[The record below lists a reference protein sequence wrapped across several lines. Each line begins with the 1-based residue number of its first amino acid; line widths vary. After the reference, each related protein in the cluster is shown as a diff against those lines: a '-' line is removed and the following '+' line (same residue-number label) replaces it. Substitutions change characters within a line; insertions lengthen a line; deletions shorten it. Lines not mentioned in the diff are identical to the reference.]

1 MIILLEIHNQFLRLA
16 GFKIF
21 YIPLNLRLL
30 LIFKTNIILP
40 IAHHHGK
47 QVLVKEEE
55 FRQIEKKLDIVERVV
70 SQVTGAPPYEALS
83 EEDMFDLAFGFIRE
97 KKIAKLMHAV
107 EQTLW
112 SQHVTSSSFFS
123 T

>member
-1 MIILLEIHNQFLRLA
+1 MIILLEIYNQFLRLA

-21 YIPLNLRLL
+21 YIPLKLRHLF
-30 LIFKTNIILP
+30 IFKTNIILP

-55 FRQIEKKLDIVERVV
+55 FREIRKKLDIVERVV

-83 EEDMFDLAFGFIRE
+83 EEDMFDLAFGFIKE
-97 KKIAKLMHAV
+97 KKIVKLMHEV

-112 SQHVTSSSFFS
+112 SQYVTSSSFSS

>member
-1 MIILLEIHNQFLRLA
+1 MIILLEIYNQFLRLA

-21 YIPLNLRLL
+21 YIPLKLQHLF
-30 LIFKTNIILP
+30 IFKTNIILP

-55 FRQIEKKLDIVERVV
+55 FSEIRKKLDIVERVV

-83 EEDMFDLAFGFIRE
+83 EEDMFDLAFGFIKE
-97 KKIAKLMHAV
+97 KKIVQLMHDV
-107 EQTLW
+107 EHTLW
-112 SQHVTSSSFFS
+112 SQYVKSSSFSS